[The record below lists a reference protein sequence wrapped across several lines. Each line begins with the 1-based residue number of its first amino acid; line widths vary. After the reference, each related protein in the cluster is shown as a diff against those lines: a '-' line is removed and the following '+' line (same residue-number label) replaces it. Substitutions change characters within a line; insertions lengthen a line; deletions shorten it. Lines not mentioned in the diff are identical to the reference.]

1 MEGKQKYWVIT
12 GWDSTTKIYEK
23 TVKLGCFSENQMK
36 NLLRTLTAKH
46 GLTDNE
52 IVSSYARKNTKIASP
67 LLLEVQVYGKPYCL
81 SCGTNPYFTAQV
93 K

>member
-1 MEGKQKYWVIT
+1 MKGNQKYWVIT
-12 GWDSTTKIYEK
+12 GWDSTAMIYEK
-23 TVKLGCFSENQMK
+23 TVKFGCFSEKQMK

-52 IVSSYARKNTKIASP
+52 IVASYARKNTKIASP
-67 LLLEVQVYGKPYCL
+67 LLLEVQVSGKPYCL
-81 SCGTNPYFTAQV
+81 SCGTNPYFTVQV